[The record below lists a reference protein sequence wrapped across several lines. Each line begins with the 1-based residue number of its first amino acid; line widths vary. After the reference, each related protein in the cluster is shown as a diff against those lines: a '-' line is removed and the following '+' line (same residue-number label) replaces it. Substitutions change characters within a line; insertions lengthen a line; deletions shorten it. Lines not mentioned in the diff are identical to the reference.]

1 MIKVEVINED
11 FTLERFN
18 ELKNITRKSK
28 EEKGKLFK
36 GDTFECSETM
46 VDYLTGNNP
55 LNKVVVKVI
64 EVEPKIEKDPV
75 AKEIKIQ
82 AVKEVQEIKP
92 NKKKKH
98 SKK

>member
-11 FTLERFN
+11 FTLKKFD
-18 ELKNITRKSK
+18 ELKNIIRKSE

-36 GDTFECSETM
+36 GDIFECDEEM

-64 EVEPKIEKDPV
+64 EIMPKEKSSETKKVETKS
-75 AKEIKIQ
+75 
-82 AVKEVQEIKP
+82 
-92 NKKKKH
+92 NKKKKR
-98 SKK
+98 KD

>member
-11 FTLERFN
+11 FTLKKFD
-18 ELKNITRKSK
+18 ELKNIIRKSE

-36 GDTFECSETM
+36 GDIFECDEKM

-55 LNKVVVKVI
+55 LNKVVVKVVEI
-64 EVEPKIEKDPV
+64 IPEEKPYEAEKVEV
-75 AKEIKIQ
+75 
-82 AVKEVQEIKP
+82 KP